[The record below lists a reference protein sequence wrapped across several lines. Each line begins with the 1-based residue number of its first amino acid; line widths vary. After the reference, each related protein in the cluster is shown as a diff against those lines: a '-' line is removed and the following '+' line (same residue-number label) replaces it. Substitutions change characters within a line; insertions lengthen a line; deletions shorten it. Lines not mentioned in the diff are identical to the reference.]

1 MMNRMKRY
9 CVKMLRC
16 KDNKFYVVYLSADCV
31 SCAYHKAKEF
41 MYNAYGIGTYYLI
54 SVIEE

>member
-1 MMNRMKRY
+1 
-9 CVKMLRC
+9 MLRC